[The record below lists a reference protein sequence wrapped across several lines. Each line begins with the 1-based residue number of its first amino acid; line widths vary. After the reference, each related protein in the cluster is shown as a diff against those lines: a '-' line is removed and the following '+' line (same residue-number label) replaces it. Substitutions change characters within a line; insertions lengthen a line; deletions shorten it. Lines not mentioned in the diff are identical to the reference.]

1 VTTVAWLQLQEWR
14 HTNVDGL
21 PQQLQSDPESQKFQ
35 TLLHDSKHLCS
46 RVLEIIHR
54 DVTRRQQC

>member
-1 VTTVAWLQLQEWR
+1 M